1 MRFHPRA
8 STSAN
13 VTILHDPAASRST
26 FSAQLAGKV
35 DRSSRICQT
44 ACTIII
50 NSQRIFLSANLAIST
65 MVERSIVSCQIPQD
79 WKAKIEQLAALR
91 KQDPSQILFEA
102 LAQYLGEDVNTN
114 DTRLNALETEVTA
127 LRASISQLE
136 GTVKELQL
144 RSPLVPTWNNST
156 VASVESLADEDFLDE
171 PDEILIDFLPPE
183 ERY

>member
-1 MRFHPRA
+1 
-8 STSAN
+8 
-13 VTILHDPAASRST
+13 
-26 FSAQLAGKV
+26 
-35 DRSSRICQT
+35 
-44 ACTIII
+44 
-50 NSQRIFLSANLAIST
+50 

-156 VASVESLADEDFLDE
+156 VASVESFADEEFLDE

-183 ERY
+183 ERS